1 MKQDIFDKYADAIA
15 ERFHLSLEEIYST
28 KRTRDVLDAR
38 QTLYY
43 LCLER
48 PIRLSYL
55 QRFLGENGCDLKHST
70 IINGY
75 KRAKDL
81 IDTDPDYKSIVDQL
95 IHDHE
100 I

>member
-1 MKQDIFDKYADAIA
+1 MKQDIFDQYAVAIA
-15 ERFHLSLEEIYST
+15 KRFHLSLEQIFS
-28 KRTRDVLDAR
+28 KDRTREVLDAR

-55 QRFLGENGCDLKHST
+55 QKFLGRNGCDLKHST

-75 KRAKDL
+75 KRAKEL
-81 IDTDPDYKSIVDQL
+81 IDNDPDYKAIIKQ
-95 IHDHE
+95 IINDHE